1 MPVKTLNRI
10 LRNNRHRQIRIQ
22 FCSEGDGYYQD
33 NKTYRGCVYVTPRTF
48 NGELNHYSGRYY
60 HDNRFK
66 NYEFRSQFYQLVELY
81 NKHYYERYGKGKIDS
96 MFCVGEH
103 YRFRWLVMRDMI
115 GIIASELLSV
125 EELIQ
130 NFSSEDEKYMS
141 LEELEIL
148 LQNLNE
154 RLSYEIEN
162 S

>member
-1 MPVKTLNRI
+1 
-10 LRNNRHRQIRIQ
+10 
-22 FCSEGDGYYQD
+22 
-33 NKTYRGCVYVTPRTF
+33 
-48 NGELNHYSGRYY
+48 
-60 HDNRFK
+60 
-66 NYEFRSQFYQLVELY
+66 
-81 NKHYYERYGKGKIDS
+81 
-96 MFCVGEH
+96 
-103 YRFRWLVMRDMI
+103 MRDMI

>member
-1 MPVKTLNRI
+1 
-10 LRNNRHRQIRIQ
+10 
-22 FCSEGDGYYQD
+22 
-33 NKTYRGCVYVTPRTF
+33 
-48 NGELNHYSGRYY
+48 
-60 HDNRFK
+60 
-66 NYEFRSQFYQLVELY
+66 
-81 NKHYYERYGKGKIDS
+81 
-96 MFCVGEH
+96 
-103 YRFRWLVMRDMI
+103 MRDMI

-141 LEELEIL
+141 LEELEVL